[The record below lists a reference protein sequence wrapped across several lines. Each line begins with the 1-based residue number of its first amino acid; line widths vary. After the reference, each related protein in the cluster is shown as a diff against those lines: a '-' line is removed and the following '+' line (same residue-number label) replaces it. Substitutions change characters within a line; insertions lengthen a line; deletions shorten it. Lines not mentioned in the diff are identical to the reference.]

1 MGKKKEDKNI
11 FRATEKSIL
20 LALTKSDEWHEF
32 PYHIRYLLNLTC
44 LQNFTTINN
53 HWFKEQLTLIN
64 RETNRQIF
72 GKIVDLNLNLTSFG
86 LISKLLKVNNYISLE
101 VGHYGK
107 STNLL
112 KAPHNKEVPIFT

>member
-1 MGKKKEDKNI
+1 MGEKKDKNI
-11 FRATEKSIL
+11 FRTTEKSIL
-20 LALTKSDEWHEF
+20 LALTKSDEWYEF
-32 PYHIRYLLNLTC
+32 PYHIRYLQNLTC

-86 LISKLLKVNNYISLE
+86 LISKLLKVNNYMFLE

-107 STNLL
+107 STNLF